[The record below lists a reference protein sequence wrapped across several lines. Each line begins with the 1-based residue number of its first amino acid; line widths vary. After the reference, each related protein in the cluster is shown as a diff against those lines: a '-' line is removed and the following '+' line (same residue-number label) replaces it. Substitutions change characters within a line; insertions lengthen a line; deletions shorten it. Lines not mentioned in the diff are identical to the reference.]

1 MANKENTRTS
11 IEELNESLSSIEQ
24 KVENNKNYIYWV
36 CGIIVVIA
44 AAIMIYIYGVRNPGI
59 ESAKNEISQADMQ
72 LAQGNDSIALAQYM
86 AVAENYSNSAANRAN
101 LNAAILLYNEEK
113 YDEAINYLKNFDP
126 EGVLVGPASQSLLG
140 DCYVNTGKLD
150 EALGAYDKAISLSAD
165 NSYYTPLFME
175 KKATIYREQKNYA
188 AEADIFQEIK
198 DKYPNFSQSYGFDV
212 DKYLARAKAMAG
224 K

>member
-101 LNAAILLYNEEK
+101 LNAAILL
-113 YDEAINYLKNFDP
+113 
-126 EGVLVGPASQSLLG
+126 
-140 DCYVNTGKLD
+140 
-150 EALGAYDKAISLSAD
+150 
-165 NSYYTPLFME
+165 
-175 KKATIYREQKNYA
+175 
-188 AEADIFQEIK
+188 
-198 DKYPNFSQSYGFDV
+198 
-212 DKYLARAKAMAG
+212 
-224 K
+224 